1 MRACSMQV
9 QLRTIGISVV
19 NSIVCMR
26 FLCGSLLTWLKTWR
40 CCSIV
45 SVS

>member
-1 MRACSMQV
+1 MQV
-9 QLRTIGISVV
+9 QVRTIGMSVV

-26 FLCGSLLTWLKTWR
+26 FLCGSLLTWLKACS
-40 CCSIV
+40 CCVIV